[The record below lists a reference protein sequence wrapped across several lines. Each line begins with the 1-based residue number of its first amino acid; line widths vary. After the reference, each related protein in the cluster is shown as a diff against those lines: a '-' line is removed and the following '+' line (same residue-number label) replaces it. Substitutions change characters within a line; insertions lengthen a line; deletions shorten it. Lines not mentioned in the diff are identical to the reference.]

1 MNALNWPVTLV
12 VLLIGL
18 ALFVLIF
25 PSMCRMVKNAG
36 LERLRY
42 VHKLLDTATA
52 NLVMVRE
59 VLEDGRLRQN
69 DPDEYEFLLVELHLL
84 EEDKARSGLGCSA
97 LRVELALLNECYRD
111 LRRYEL
117 PDKAYERRLLALE
130 RSAEREERFL
140 ADVRRESEESAQQA
154 AA

>member
-1 MNALNWPVTLV
+1 MTTAGWWL
-12 VLLIGL
+12 VLLVGAFIVL
-18 ALFVLIF
+18 VYYALIF
-25 PSMCRMVKNAG
+25 PRMCRMVKNAG

-84 EEDKARSGLGCSA
+84 EEDKAR
-97 LRVELALLNECYRD
+97 
-111 LRRYEL
+111 
-117 PDKAYERRLLALE
+117 
-130 RSAEREERFL
+130 
-140 ADVRRESEESAQQA
+140 
-154 AA
+154 